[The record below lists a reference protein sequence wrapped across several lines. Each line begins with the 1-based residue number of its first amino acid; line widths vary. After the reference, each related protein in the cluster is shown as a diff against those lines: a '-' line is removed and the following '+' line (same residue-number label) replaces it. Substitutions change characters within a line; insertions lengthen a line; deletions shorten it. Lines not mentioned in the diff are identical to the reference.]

1 MEYELINV
9 HEVLAGFR
17 AGSKKDVLAHRPHTT
32 LLMTEVAQQWLFT
45 VSTCRYS
52 LQLHRFQLLMYIF
65 ASLLF
70 PSIVV

>member
-9 HEVLAGFR
+9 HEVLAGLR

-45 VSTCRYS
+45 EF
-52 LQLHRFQLLMYIF
+52 LHADTVCSYTDFNCIFLLLCCF
-65 ASLLF
+65 L
-70 PSIVV
+70 P